1 MRSIINL
8 FQSLIRKLVRVP
20 EKKESS
26 TQLLRVDTMCMVCL
40 WEGNFTQTMTNDD
53 SNDTCPRCGNS
64 ELTYLLD

>member
-8 FQSLIRKLVRVP
+8 FQSLIRKLGRVP

-40 WEGNFTQTMTNDD
+40 WEGNFAQTMTNDD